1 MTQLSV
7 ILNSMHQSVNE
18 SIIDDLVGLGFDHS
32 EATKIVVEYEDFDLF
47 VDSLE
52 NPVDPF

>member
-1 MTQLSV
+1 
-7 ILNSMHQSVNE
+7 MHQSVNE

>member
-18 SIIDDLVGLGFDHS
+18 SIIDDLVDLGFDHT
-32 EATKIVVEYEDFDLF
+32 EAVKMVVQYDDFDLF

-52 NPVDPF
+52 NPADQF